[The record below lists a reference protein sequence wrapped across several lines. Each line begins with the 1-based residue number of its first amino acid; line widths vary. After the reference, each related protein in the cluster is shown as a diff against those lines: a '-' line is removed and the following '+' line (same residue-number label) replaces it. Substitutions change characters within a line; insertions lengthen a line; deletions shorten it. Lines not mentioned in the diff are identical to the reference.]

1 MAQVESRLHGAAAD
15 RAWPRLLLWVFAC
28 AALVVSLSIRADGPG
43 GRDAGPAARATATNG
58 LSETRPPLLGP
69 IIREGQA
76 GAWSVKS
83 GPRG

>member
-1 MAQVESRLHGAAAD
+1 MAHVGSPLDGAAAA

-43 GRDAGPAARATATNG
+43 GRDPGLAARATAANG
-58 LSETRPPLLGP
+58 LFETRLPLLGAL
-69 IIREGQA
+69 IREGQP
-76 GAWSVKS
+76 GALSVKS